1 MFKPRFSIIAL
12 VAILFGA
19 MIFSA
24 HRAHAAELTMSA
36 ADGTKTVMTT
46 AQLEELPVSE
56 ISTSTPWT
64 DGVHTF
70 KGVSFADL
78 LDEAG
83 IKAKEVRVSAL
94 NDYNIVIPT
103 EELRDSGAILAY
115 LFDGAEMSIRDKGPY
130 WVIFPFDS
138 DVRFQTDRYWSYA
151 VWQVKS
157 INVGK

>member
-1 MFKPRFSIIAL
+1 M
-12 VAILFGA
+12 
-19 MIFSA
+19 
-24 HRAHAAELTMSA
+24 TA

-157 INVGK
+157 INAGK